1 MQFLNKRQAKF
12 RNNFNN
18 IEAEYRSL
26 KSILRKQKIPLTIR
40 WEASLR
46 LSKLMK
52 DKSAVF
58 LNNRCFLTGRGKSV
72 QRFFNLSRVQVREHA
87 SNNKLPYIQK
97 ASW

>member
-1 MQFLNKRQAKF
+1 MQFLNKRQVKH

-26 KSILRKQKIPLTIR
+26 KSILRKQKIPLTVR

-52 DKSAVF
+52 SKSSVF
-58 LNNRCFLTGRGKSV
+58 HNNRCFLTGRGKSV
-72 QRFFNLSRVQVREHA
+72 QRYFNLSRLQIRKYA
-87 SNNKLPYIQK
+87 LDNKLPYIQK

>member
-1 MQFLNKRQAKF
+1 MQFLNKRQTKH
-12 RNNFNN
+12 RNNFNH

-26 KSILRKQKIPLTIR
+26 KSILRQQKIPLTIR

-46 LSKLMK
+46 LSRLMK
-52 DKSAVF
+52 DKSFVF

-72 QRFFNLSRVQVREHA
+72 QRYVNLSRLQMRKYA
-87 SNNKLPYIQK
+87 LDNKLPYIQK

>member
-1 MQFLNKRQAKF
+1 MQFLNKRQRIF
-12 RNNFNN
+12 RNNFTN

-26 KSILRKQKIPLTIR
+26 KCILKKQKIPLTVR

-52 DKSAVF
+52 KKSAVF
-58 LNNRCFLTGRGKSV
+58 VNNRCFLTGRGKSV
-72 QRFFNLSRVQVREHA
+72 QRFFNLSRLQIRKYA
-87 SNNKLPYIQK
+87 LDNKLPYIQK